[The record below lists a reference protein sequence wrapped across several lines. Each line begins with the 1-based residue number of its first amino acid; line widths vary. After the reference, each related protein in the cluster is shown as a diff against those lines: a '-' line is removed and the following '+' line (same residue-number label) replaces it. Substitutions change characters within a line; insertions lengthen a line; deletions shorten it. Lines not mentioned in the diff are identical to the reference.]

1 MGLCNAIHVVVRL
14 VLLFQ
19 VPVWVR
25 GICRIVW
32 RRALVH
38 VVFARFCRSSRC
50 SSSCNNTILVV
61 MGCLLEMV
69 LGAVVSIVLWLL
81 RRVCIHSCC

>member
-14 VLLFQ
+14 MLLFQ
-19 VPVWVR
+19 VPVWVH

-38 VVFARFCRSSRC
+38 VVCARFCRSSRC
-50 SSSCNNTILVV
+50 SSSCSSTMVV
-61 MGCLLEMV
+61 VVGCLLEVV
-69 LGAVVSIVLWLL
+69 LGVVVSIVLWLF